1 MSAPTKYR
9 ATATI
14 TLPVV
19 AVFDDDGIH
28 HLEIQAETALQ
39 AEAQAFYCLADSNL
53 SFQDFRLEH
62 LAAQNATGSQS

>member
-1 MSAPTKYR
+1 MSTPKKYR
-9 ATATI
+9 ATAYI

-39 AEAQAFYCLADSNL
+39 AEAQVFYCLADSNL
-53 SFQDFRLEH
+53 SLQNFHLED
-62 LAAQNATGSQS
+62 LSAKNIVRNQP